1 MENLKLAIHE
11 LSSIPP
17 DQQVLLVSG
26 GERLNSTD
34 KVYNNKCTAG
44 TDTCPIFLFSKMN
57 VGYTIEYNVDGEEYQ
72 DRVTGCLNME
82 PNFNTVQA
90 RTEMAGELY
99 EEDHKIYSV
108 CEKLVHDQHLQQQ
121 GWAAVLANFEDL
133 ISTFRKNGNA
143 ALKLCEDILKNKETY
158 FQLIR
163 R

>member
-1 MENLKLAIHE
+1 
-11 LSSIPP
+11 
-17 DQQVLLVSG
+17 
-26 GERLNSTD
+26 
-34 KVYNNKCTAG
+34 
-44 TDTCPIFLFSKMN
+44 MN
-57 VGYTIEYNVDGEEYQ
+57 VGYITEYNVAGDEYK
-72 DRVTGCLNME
+72 DRVMGCLNME

-90 RTEMAGELY
+90 RTEIAGELY
-99 EEDHKIYSV
+99 EEDHKIYSI

-143 ALKLCEDILKNKETY
+143 ALKLFEDILKNKETY